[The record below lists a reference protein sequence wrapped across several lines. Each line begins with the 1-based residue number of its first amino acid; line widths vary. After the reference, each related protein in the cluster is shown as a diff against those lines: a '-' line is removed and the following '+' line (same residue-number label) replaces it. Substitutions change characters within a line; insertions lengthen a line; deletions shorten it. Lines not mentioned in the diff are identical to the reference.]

1 MTDRAAYI
9 RGARLTIWTPR
20 PDPTTR
26 LGAFF
31 GAVVPNALVVEN
43 LRITWSVKKDG
54 TSKPNAATISI
65 NNLAETSR
73 AEVGR
78 LPKRMALEVGY
89 NGRLRQ
95 LWVGDLTHATHDKD
109 GVTWTTTLV
118 GADGSRAFKHAI
130 VNRSLVAGT
139 TVLQAVREAATALGL
154 QVPAAVTTRTD
165 LAKQF
170 VNGVALFGRAA
181 AEMTKLLEPLGLSW
195 SIQDG
200 ELVILDPV
208 AVRPGD
214 ALVLD
219 QPAGLIGSPSLGAP
233 DKPGGRPKLSARCL
247 VYPEIQ
253 PGRLLAVRSL
263 TVNGR
268 FRCEAVTHTG
278 CNMDGDMMTEL
289 EAKPL

>member
-20 PDPTTR
+20 PDPTTS

-31 GAVVPNALVVEN
+31 GAVVPNALVIEN
-43 LRITWSVKKDG
+43 LRIAWSVKKDG
-54 TSKPNAATISI
+54 ASKPNTATITV

-73 AEVGR
+73 SEIGR

-95 LWVGDLTHATHDKD
+95 LWVGDLTYPNHDRD
-109 GVTWTTTLV
+109 GTTWTTTLV
-118 GADGSRAFKHAI
+118 GADGARAFKYAI
-130 VNRSLVAGT
+130 VNRSMVAGT
-139 TVLQAVREAATALGL
+139 TVLQAVREVAKALGL
-154 QVPAAVTTRTD
+154 QVPAAVTTRPD
-165 LAKQF
+165 LARQF
-170 VNGVALFGRAA
+170 VHGVAVFGRAA
-181 AEMTKLLEPLGLSW
+181 AEMSKLLEPLGLAW

-219 QPAGLIGSPSLGAP
+219 QAAGLIGSPTLSP
-233 DKPGGRPKLSARCL
+233 PSKPGARPVLSARCL
-247 VYPEIQ
+247 TYPEIQ
-253 PGRLLAVRSL
+253 PGRLIAVRSL

-268 FRCEAVTHTG
+268 FRCESVSHEG
-278 CNMDGDMMTEL
+278 CNQDGDMFTEI

>member
-20 PDPTTR
+20 PTPTTP

-31 GAVVPNALVVEN
+31 GAVAPNALVVEN

-54 TSKPNAATISI
+54 ASKPNTATITVD
-65 NNLAETSR
+65 NLAEASR

-95 LWVGDLTHATHDKD
+95 LWVGDLTYASHDKM

-118 GADGSRAFKHAI
+118 GADGTRAFKHAL
-130 VNRSLVAGT
+130 VNRSMVAGT
-139 TVLQAVREAATALGL
+139 TVLQAVREAAAALGL
-154 QVPAAVTTRTD
+154 EVPAAVTTRPD
-165 LAKQF
+165 MARQF
-170 VNGVALFGRAA
+170 VNGVSLFGRAA

-200 ELVILDPV
+200 ELAILDAV
-208 AVRPGD
+208 SVRPGE

-219 QPAGLIGSPSLGAP
+219 QAAGLIGSPSLGAP
-233 DKPGGRPKLSARCL
+233 DKPGARPTLSARCL
-247 VYPEIQ
+247 TYPEIQ
-253 PGRLLAVRSL
+253 PGRLLSVRSR
-263 TVNGR
+263 TVNGN
-268 FRCEAVTHTG
+268 FRCESVSHTG
-278 CNMDGDMMTEL
+278 CNMDGDMVTEL